1 MLADHSVFSDNDPC
15 FCVMTPRSLGLL
27 SGHGEAMPGMVMIP
41 RSTHVVAGAESPC
54 LNGRLFGTGRSALAS
69 SPQVDSSA
77 HSLELLDAQV
87 RECYGRVIC
96 AYVAHDR
103 CSEILLC
110 RLENVRLLQIILSS
124 MTTAGCVGVTFARS
138 ASAGVAGVVLSFLLL
153 ALNAYTKSHDLGMV
167 AQRHRQA
174 AADLWLLREKYLS
187 LITDLSIGGESLDA
201 LKARRDELL
210 EELHK
215 VYTHAPAAG
224 SLARGQTWDA
234 LRKSG
239 EMSFSDAELDLFLPH
254 ALRKG

>member
-1 MLADHSVFSDNDPC
+1 M
-15 FCVMTPRSLGLL
+15 
-27 SGHGEAMPGMVMIP
+27 
-41 RSTHVVAGAESPC
+41 
-54 LNGRLFGTGRSALAS
+54 ALP
-69 SPQVDSSA
+69 PQADSSA
-77 HSLELLDAQV
+77 HSLALLDAQV

-96 AYVAHDR
+96 SYVAHDR
-103 CSEILLC
+103 CAEILMD

-210 EELHK
+210 EDLHK